1 MIWFSYSFPTPSAV
15 TRRDSPMEIGI
26 DFKTYHIHV
35 SHKSA
40 KIPVRRKNMKLD
52 SFLKLVPSYRD
63 YVWGG
68 DRLRSGH
75 RPTAEAWVVWEEDE
89 IESGSLA
96 GKTLG
101 EAAIQFGDALLGAKA
116 MTRTGTRF
124 PLLIKLL
131 DCAQWLSLQVHP
143 NDQQAVELEG
153 PGQFGKTEA
162 WHILD
167 SQPNSTLIAGLK
179 PDTSA
184 ETLAASIRGGT
195 VIEHVQYAAVSA
207 GDTIFMPAGTL
218 HALGPGLLVY
228 EVQQTS
234 DWTYRV
240 YDWGRPQTE
249 KRPLHTEKSIQVTRA
264 DFTAPIIA
272 MPDCEDGTQHTL
284 VQCEYFTLEILCA
297 SINSINLD
305 TKRESFH
312 AITVIEGKAVLQAR
326 DESLELNKFQ
336 TAVIPSSAGN
346 YQFQPLTGCRA
357 LKSSS

>member
-1 MIWFSYSFPTPSAV
+1 
-15 TRRDSPMEIGI
+15 
-26 DFKTYHIHV
+26 
-35 SHKSA
+35 
-40 KIPVRRKNMKLD
+40 MKLD
-52 SFLKLVPSYRD
+52 PFLKLVHSYRD

-68 DRLRSGH
+68 DRLRPGH
-75 RPTAEAWVVWEEDE
+75 SPTAEAWVVWEDDE

-101 EAAIQFGDALLGAKA
+101 EVAIQFGELLLGAKA

-143 NDQQAVELEG
+143 NDQQAIELEG

-167 SQPNSTLIAGLK
+167 AQPTSTLIAGLK
-179 PDTSA
+179 PNTSA
-184 ETLAASIRGGT
+184 ETVAASIRNGT
-195 VIEHVQYAAVSA
+195 IIEHMQYAAVST

-218 HALGPGLLVY
+218 HALGPGLLIY

-234 DWTYRV
+234 DLTYRV

-249 KRPLHTEKSIQVTRA
+249 KRPLHIEKSIQVTKVDSRA
-264 DFTAPIIA
+264 PTIPT
-272 MPDCEDGTQHTL
+272 PDCRDATQQTL
-284 VQCEYFTLEILCA
+284 VECEYFTLEILCA
-297 SINSINLD
+297 STKSIPLD

-312 AITVIEGKAVLQAR
+312 AITLIEGEAVLRAG
-326 DESLELNKFQ
+326 DESLQLDKFQ
-336 TAVIPSSAGN
+336 TAVIPASVGN
-346 YQFQPLTGCRA
+346 YKFQPLANCRA